1 MLKTVE
7 DISTT
12 KKRLKI
18 EIASD
23 TIESEIKDSLEK
35 VRQRAKI
42 PGFRPGKAP
51 LSLIEKRFGKEIE
64 AEVLEKVIPEKYN
77 AALREASLSPVG
89 MPELEEKFEFKR
101 NTPLNL
107 SFIIEVLPKIE
118 NLDYENIKVRD
129 IPFSVEETDID
140 KTLTRLQNQK
150 AVFEAAD
157 KEAEMDDLVTFEF
170 TDCEIVGE
178 ETTPAVKELVSKIGN
193 EIFPQDIM
201 NKVIGK
207 KKGDIIEFTTV
218 LNEVQSK
225 ELAGKTVNIKVK
237 ISEIKRKNLPT
248 VDDEFAK
255 DLGFENIA
263 ALREKLKEKIL
274 DSKKSH
280 VQKIQKA
287 EIINRI
293 IEAGD
298 FEIPETLLKREI
310 EALIMEKSI
319 SESKDDAI
327 YTDTMTEIMEKA
339 ESSESTE
346 EKKEETEDPEA
357 KLKQKATKNVQAS
370 LIIDAIGKKEGITV
384 SDNEVDEQISLIAKR
399 LSATPEVVRN
409 FYMYKEG
416 SMDSL
421 RHSIFEEKVLDVLL
435 SRAVIEKGE

>member
-1 MLKTVE
+1 
-7 DISTT
+7 
-12 KKRLKI
+12 
-18 EIASD
+18 
-23 TIESEIKDSLEK
+23 
-35 VRQRAKI
+35 
-42 PGFRPGKAP
+42 
-51 LSLIEKRFGKEIE
+51 
-64 AEVLEKVIPEKYN
+64 
-77 AALREASLSPVG
+77 
-89 MPELEEKFEFKR
+89 
-101 NTPLNL
+101 
-107 SFIIEVLPKIE
+107 
-118 NLDYENIKVRD
+118 
-129 IPFSVEETDID
+129 
-140 KTLTRLQNQK
+140 
-150 AVFEAAD
+150 
-157 KEAEMDDLVTFEF
+157 
-170 TDCEIVGE
+170 
-178 ETTPAVKELVSKIGN
+178 
-193 EIFPQDIM
+193 
-201 NKVIGK
+201 
-207 KKGDIIEFTTV
+207 
-218 LNEVQSK
+218 
-225 ELAGKTVNIKVK
+225 
-237 ISEIKRKNLPT
+237 
-248 VDDEFAK
+248 
-255 DLGFENIA
+255 
-263 ALREKLKEKIL
+263 LKEKIL

-293 IEAGD
+293 IEAGN

-319 SESKDDAI
+319 SESKDDAV

-357 KLKQKATKNVQAS
+357 KLKQKATRNVQAS

>member
-7 DISTT
+7 NISTT

-23 TIESEIKDSLEK
+23 MIESEIKDSLEK

>member
-118 NLDYENIKVRD
+118 NLDYENIKVKD

-178 ETTPAVKELVSKIGN
+178 ETAPAVKELVSKMGN

-237 ISEIKRKNLPT
+237 ISEIKKKNLPT

-280 VQKIQKA
+280 VQKIHKA

-319 SESKDDAI
+319 SESKDDAV

-339 ESSESTE
+339 ENSESTE
-346 EKKEETEDPEA
+346 EKKEETEDTEA

-384 SDNEVDEQISLIAKR
+384 SDKEVDEQISLIAKR

-409 FYMYKEG
+409 FYTYKEG

>member
-1 MLKTVE
+1 LLKTVE
-7 DISTT
+7 NISTT

-23 TIESEIKDSLEK
+23 MIESEIKDSLEK

>member
-1 MLKTVE
+1 LLKTVE
-7 DISTT
+7 NISTT

-23 TIESEIKDSLEK
+23 MIESEIKDSLEK

-129 IPFSVEETDID
+129 IPFLVEETDID

-201 NKVIGK
+201 NKVRGK
-207 KKGDIIEFTTV
+207 KKGDIIEFMTV
-218 LNEVQSK
+218 LNEIQSK

-280 VQKIQKA
+280 VQKIHKA

-319 SESKDDAI
+319 SESKDDAV

-357 KLKQKATKNVQAS
+357 KLKQKATRNVQAS

>member
-12 KKRLKI
+12 KKRIKI

-77 AALREASLSPVG
+77 TALREASLSPVG

-118 NLDYENIKVRD
+118 NLDYENIKVKD

-178 ETTPAVKELVSKIGN
+178 ETTPAVKELISKIGN

-218 LNEVQSK
+218 LNEAQSK

-237 ISEIKRKNLPT
+237 ISEIKKKNLPT

-319 SESKDDAI
+319 SESKDDAV

-339 ESSESTE
+339 ESSENTE

-357 KLKQKATKNVQAS
+357 KLKQKATRNVQAS

>member
-7 DISTT
+7 NISTT

-23 TIESEIKDSLEK
+23 MIESEIKDSLEK

-129 IPFSVEETDID
+129 IPFLVEETDID

-293 IEAGD
+293 IEAGN

-319 SESKDDAI
+319 SESKDDAV

-357 KLKQKATKNVQAS
+357 KLKQKATRNVQAS